1 MRPSL
6 ERVAGPGRVVEMPYV
21 TGAEDFAFYGQQVP
35 AMFFFVGVTPAGQ
48 DPVKAPSNHSPLFFL
63 DESGLD
69 VGLRAMLGVA
79 VDYLQ
84 GTKR

>member
-1 MRPSL
+1 
-6 ERVAGPGRVVEMPYV
+6 
-21 TGAEDFAFYGQQVP
+21 
-35 AMFFFVGVTPAGQ
+35 MFFFVGVTPAGQ
-48 DPVKAPSNHSPLFFL
+48 DPAKAPSNHSPQFFI